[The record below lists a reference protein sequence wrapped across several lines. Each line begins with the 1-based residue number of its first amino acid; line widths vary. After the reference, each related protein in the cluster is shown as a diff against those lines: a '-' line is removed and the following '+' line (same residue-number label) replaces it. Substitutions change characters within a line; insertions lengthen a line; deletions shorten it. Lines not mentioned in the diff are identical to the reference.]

1 MTAIFRIFLNDLK
14 TISRNIIAF
23 IVIIGISILPA
34 LYAWFNIAAN
44 WDPYSATSGLQFAVC
59 NNDKGWNYKAL
70 KITAGDE
77 IIEKLKSNNK
87 MGWVFVDEQQAVDGV
102 EDGTYYAAV
111 IIPEDFSENLCS
123 ITTGDFRQAQLEYY
137 VNEKKN
143 AIAPKITNA
152 GVSTIE
158 NEVKATYVSTITSV
172 IASALNLTAD
182 ELSGDKDRIVSTVSS
197 SLKDVI
203 ENIDS
208 LSMSVDVFGST
219 LDTLSNLFKTTG
231 NIMPS
236 ITQTLKKSSEI
247 TPNLKNSIDSAKL
260 FSKKIS
266 DVIADTLVSVDT
278 MQKNISDNVNDALDR
293 LETNTSS
300 AANSLV
306 GAGENYQKIIKVN
319 NTLISILENLQNN
332 LGINTS
338 LTVNRLKNTNQK
350 EQDIIDK
357 IYSAAD
363 MIESTG
369 NISVGLQNEIRQLI
383 SETSSDISQISTA
396 FAPLKENINKT
407 VDSIYGVIE
416 STSDIIKNITN
427 DIPALS
433 DTLDST
439 QDTVE
444 TLNGTFDN
452 VKKLLANSK
461 TKMETLIKRVDALE
475 GDSEIKNLVMTVIQN
490 PEALGK
496 FVSSPVATNTHNI
509 HHVEN
514 YGSGMTPF
522 YTSLSFWVGGTILIA
537 IVRTEPTRKQ
547 LKEIKKANPAQQYF
561 GRYLIFFMIG
571 QIQALITSLGDI
583 FLLKV
588 QCNNI
593 FLFIIGSLISSFV
606 YTLFIYSLT
615 ISFNVVGKAL
625 VIVILVIQIAG
636 SGGTFPVEVLPAPFQ
651 TISPYLPFRYS
662 INALREAVAGP
673 DISAFW
679 NYILTLL
686 AFVPLALF
694 IGLVLRKPCMKII
707 EFLEQRLHQSE
718 III

>member
-1 MTAIFRIFLNDLK
+1 MTAIFKIFLNDLK
-14 TISRNIIAF
+14 TVSRNIIAF

-44 WDPYSATSGLQFAVC
+44 WDPYSATSGIQFAVC
-59 NNDKGWNYKAL
+59 SNDKGWNYKAL
-70 KITAGDE
+70 KISAGDE
-77 IIEKLKSNNK
+77 IIEKLKSNDK

-123 ITTGDFRQAQLEYY
+123 ITTGDFKQAQIEYY

-158 NEVKATYVSTITSV
+158 NEIKSTYVSTITSV

-182 ELSGDKDRIVSTVSS
+182 ELSGDKDLIISTISS

-203 ENIDS
+203 TNIDS
-208 LSMSVDVFGST
+208 LSASVDVFNST
-219 LDTLSNLFKTTG
+219 LNTLSNLFKTTG
-231 NIMPS
+231 NIMPD
-236 ITQTLKKSSEI
+236 IAQTLKKSNEI
-247 TPNLKNSIDSAKL
+247 APNLKNSINSAKL

-266 DVIADTLVSVDT
+266 DIIADTINSVDT
-278 MQKNISDNVNDALDR
+278 MQKNIGDNVTDALDR
-293 LETNTSS
+293 LDTNTSS
-300 AANSLV
+300 AANSLI
-306 GAGENYQKIIKVN
+306 GAGENYQKVINVN
-319 NTLISILENLQNN
+319 NRLISILENLQNN

-350 EQDIIDK
+350 EQAIIDK
-357 IYSAAD
+357 INSVAD
-363 MIESTG
+363 MIENTG
-369 NISVGLQNEIRQLI
+369 NVSVSVQNEIRQLI
-383 SETSSDISQISTA
+383 SETNSDISQLSTVY
-396 FAPLKENINKT
+396 APLKENIDKT
-407 VDSIYGVIE
+407 VDSVYGVIE

-433 DTLDST
+433 DTLDSA
-439 QDTVE
+439 QGTVE

-452 VKKLLANSK
+452 VKTLLANSK
-461 TKMETLIKRVDALE
+461 TKMETLVKRVDALE
-475 GDSEIKNLVMTVIQN
+475 GDSEIKDLVMTVIQN
-490 PEALGK
+490 PEALGQ
-496 FVSSPVATNTHNI
+496 FVAAPVATNTHSI
-509 HHVEN
+509 HPVEN
-514 YGSGMTPF
+514 YGSGMAPF

-547 LKEIKKANPAQQYF
+547 LKEIKKANSAQQYF

-571 QIQALITSLGDI
+571 QIQALITSLGDV
-583 FLLKV
+583 FLLKI
-588 QCNNI
+588 QCNDI
-593 FLFIIGSLISSFV
+593 LLFIIGSLISSFV

-625 VIVILVIQIAG
+625 VIIILVIQIAG
-636 SGGTFPVEVLPAPFQ
+636 SGGTFPAEVLPAPFKAL
-651 TISPYLPFRYS
+651 SPYMPFRYS

-673 DISAFW
+673 DVSAFW

-686 AFVPLALF
+686 AFVPIALF
-694 IGLVLRKPCMKII
+694 IGLVLRKPCMKVIA
-707 EFLEQRLHQSE
+707 FLEQRLHQSE

>member
-1 MTAIFRIFLNDLK
+1 MTTIFKIFLNDLK
-14 TISRNIIAF
+14 TVSRNIIAF

-44 WDPYSATSGLQFAVC
+44 WDPYSATSGIQFAVC

-70 KITAGDE
+70 KISAGDE
-77 IIEKLKSNNK
+77 IINNLKANDK
-87 MGWVFVDEQQAVDGV
+87 MGWTFVDEQQAVDGV

-123 ITTGDFRQAQLEYY
+123 ITTGDFKQAQLEYY

-158 NEVKATYVSTITSV
+158 NEVKSTYVSTITSV

-182 ELSGDKDRIVSTVSS
+182 ELSGGKDQIISTVSS
-197 SLKDVI
+197 SLEDVI
-203 ENIDS
+203 TNIDS
-208 LSMSVDVFGST
+208 LSASVDMFNST
-219 LDTLSNLFKTTG
+219 LDTLSNLFKTTDS
-231 NIMPS
+231 IMPS
-236 ITQTLKKSSEI
+236 INQALKKSTEI
-247 TPNLKNSIDSAKL
+247 SPNLKNSINSAKL
-260 FSKKIS
+260 FSRKIS
-266 DVIADTLVSVDT
+266 DIIADTVASVDT
-278 MQKNISDNVNDALDR
+278 MQKNISDNVTDALNR
-293 LETNTSS
+293 LDTNTSS
-300 AANSLV
+300 AANSLI
-306 GAGENYQKIIKVN
+306 GAGESYRKVISVN
-319 NTLISILENLQNN
+319 NTLISVLENLQNN
-332 LGINTS
+332 FGINTS
-338 LTVNRLKNTNQK
+338 LTVNRLKKANQT

-357 IYSAAD
+357 IYIAAD
-363 MIESTG
+363 MIEDTG
-369 NISVGLQNEIRQLI
+369 NVSVSVQNEIRQI
-383 SETSSDISQISTA
+383 IAETSSDISQINTVY
-396 FAPLKENINKT
+396 APLKENINKT
-407 VDSIYGVIE
+407 VDSVYDVIE
-416 STSDIIKNITN
+416 STSDIIKNITDN
-427 DIPALS
+427 IPALS
-433 DTLDST
+433 DTLDSAG
-439 QDTVE
+439 DTVE
-444 TLNGTFDN
+444 TLGETFDN
-452 VKKLLANSK
+452 VKQLLANSK
-461 TKMETLIKRVDALE
+461 AKMETLMKKVEALE
-475 GDSEIKNLVMTVIQN
+475 GDSEIKDLVMTVIQN

-496 FVSSPVATNTHNI
+496 FVSSPVGTNTHSI
-509 HHVEN
+509 HHVET
-514 YGSGMTPF
+514 YGSGMAPF

-537 IVRTEPTRKQ
+537 IIRTEPTRKQ
-547 LKEIKKANPAQQYF
+547 LKELKKASPAQQYF

-593 FLFIIGSLISSFV
+593 LLFIVGSLISSFV

-662 INALREAVAGP
+662 INALREAVTDT

-694 IGLVLRKPCMKII
+694 IGLVLRKPCMKVIA
-707 EFLEQRLHQSE
+707 FLEKRLHQSE